1 MSANHSIPRHV
12 AIIMDGNGRWA
23 RQQGLPRL
31 EGHRQGAVRARQVV
45 EWAAESGVRQI
56 SLFAFSTE
64 NWSRPKIEVRGLMS
78 MLASLLPRE
87 IPAMNEKGVRVRALG
102 DTSALP
108 EKAQRAVEKVCR
120 ETRTNNRIDL
130 VLCLNYGGSQEI
142 LSGVRAACLWAL
154 DQPDTQK
161 ALAALD
167 VESFRKFLWCGD
179 LLPVDLLIRTG
190 GEHRISNFFLWDA
203 AYSELYF
210 SRQYWPAFTRQD
222 FNAALDDYSHRERRF
237 GKTSEQ
243 ISSNQSNGGQIDN
256 KQAEE
261 MTDAPNDA

>member
-1 MSANHSIPRHV
+1 MFPKHSIPRHV

-23 RQQGLPRL
+23 KQRRLPRL
-31 EGHRQGAVRARQVV
+31 EGHRQGAVRAREVV
-45 EWAAESGVRQI
+45 EWAAEFGVRQI

-64 NWSRPKIEVRGLMS
+64 NWSRPKMEVRGLMS

-108 EKAQRAVEKVCR
+108 EKAQRAVARACR

-130 VLCLNYGGSQEI
+130 VLCLNYGGWQEI
-142 LSGVRAACLWAL
+142 LAGVRAACHWAL
-154 DQPDTQK
+154 EQPDAEK
-161 ALAALD
+161 ALATLD
-167 VESFRKFLWCGD
+167 AGEFRKFLWCGD

-190 GEHRISNFFLWDA
+190 DEHRISNFFLWDA

-210 SRQYWPAFTRQD
+210 SKQYWPAFTHED
-222 FNAALDDYSHRERRF
+222 FRLALHDYARRERRF
-237 GKTSEQ
+237 GKISEQ
-243 ISSNQSNGGQIDN
+243 IIDTN
-256 KQAEE
+256 KPGADRPEVAGALNE
-261 MTDAPNDA
+261 T

>member
-1 MSANHSIPRHV
+1 MNPQYLIPGHV

-23 RQQGLPRL
+23 KQQGLSRL
-31 EGHRQGAVRARQVV
+31 EGHRQGASRARQVV

-64 NWSRPKIEVRGLMS
+64 NWSRPKLEVRGLMS
-78 MLASLLPRE
+78 ILASLLPLE

-108 EKAQRAVEKVCR
+108 EKAQRAVEKACR
-120 ETRTNNRIDL
+120 ETRTNDRIDL
-130 VLCLNYGGSQEI
+130 VLCLNYGGWQEI
-142 LSGVRAACLWAL
+142 LAGMRAAYRWAS
-154 DQPDTQK
+154 DQPDAGK
-161 ALAALD
+161 ALATLD
-167 VESFRKFLWCGD
+167 AERFRKFLWCGD

-210 SRQYWPAFTRQD
+210 SQRYWPAFAHED
-222 FNAALDDYSHRERRF
+222 FRAALDDYARRERRF
-237 GKTSEQ
+237 GKTSDQ
-243 ISSNQSNGGQIDN
+243 VGGKPGTGKTSAKPVANGS
-256 KQAEE
+256 EE
-261 MTDAPNDA
+261 R

>member
-1 MSANHSIPRHV
+1 MQVNHSIPAHV

-31 EGHRQGAVRARQVV
+31 EGHRQGAIRARQVV
-45 EWAAESGVRQI
+45 EWAADSGVRQI

-87 IPAMNEKGVRVRALG
+87 IPAMNENGVRVRTLG
-102 DTSALP
+102 DTGALP
-108 EKAQRAVEKVCR
+108 KKAQRAIEKTCR
-120 ETRTNNRIDL
+120 ETRTNDRIDL
-130 VLCLNYGGSQEI
+130 VLCLNYGGRQEM
-142 LSGVRAACLWAL
+142 LAGVRTAYQWAL
-154 DQPDTQK
+154 AQPDAEQ
-161 ALAALD
+161 ALADLD
-167 VESFRKFLWCGD
+167 EERFRKFLWCGD

-190 GEHRISNFFLWDA
+190 DEHRISNFFLWDA

-210 SRQYWPAFTRQD
+210 SRQYWPAFTHED
-222 FNAALDDYSHRERRF
+222 FKAALDDYARRERRF

-243 ISSNQSNGGQIDN
+243 IGCKSHTTCVSGGSD
-256 KQAEE
+256 
-261 MTDAPNDA
+261 

>member
-1 MSANHSIPRHV
+1 MSSKHSIPRHV

-23 RQQGLPRL
+23 RQRGLPRL
-31 EGHRQGAVRARQVV
+31 EGHRQGAARARQVV

-64 NWSRPKIEVRGLMS
+64 NWSRPKMEVRGLMS

-108 EKAQRAVEKVCR
+108 KKAKQAVEKACR
-120 ETRTNNRIDL
+120 ETRANNRIDL
-130 VLCLNYGGSQEI
+130 VLCLNYGGWQEI
-142 LSGVRAACLWAL
+142 LAGVHAACHWAL
-154 DQPDTQK
+154 EQPDMEK
-161 ALAALD
+161 ALVALNA
-167 VESFRKFLWCGD
+167 EEFRKFLWCGD

-190 GEHRISNFFLWDA
+190 DEHRISNFFLWDA

-210 SRQYWPAFTRQD
+210 SKQYWPEFTNKD
-222 FNAALDDYSHRERRF
+222 FKAALSDYARRERRF

-243 ISSNQSNGGQIDN
+243 IDGNQSG
-256 KQAEE
+256 
-261 MTDAPNDA
+261 TDRSGAIGALNEA

>member
-1 MSANHSIPRHV
+1 MSVNHSIPRHV

-23 RQQGLPRL
+23 KQQGLPRL

-45 EWAAESGVRQI
+45 EWAVESGVRQI

-108 EKAQRAVEKVCR
+108 EKAQRAVEKACR
-120 ETRTNNRIDL
+120 ETRENNRIDL
-130 VLCLNYGGSQEI
+130 VLCLNYGGRQEI
-142 LSGVRAACLWAL
+142 LSGVRDACLWASN
-154 DQPDTQK
+154 QPDMQK
-161 ALAALD
+161 ALATLD
-167 VESFRKFLWCGD
+167 EDTFRNFLWCGD
-179 LLPVDLLIRTG
+179 MLPVDLLIRTG
-190 GEHRISNFFLWDA
+190 DEHRISNFFLWDA

-210 SRQYWPAFTRQD
+210 STRFWPAFTRQD
-222 FNAALDDYSHRERRF
+222 FKAALDDYAHRERRF

-243 ISSNQSNGGQIDN
+243 ISSPQSGSEQTGESTMDIPNG
-256 KQAEE
+256 A
-261 MTDAPNDA
+261 